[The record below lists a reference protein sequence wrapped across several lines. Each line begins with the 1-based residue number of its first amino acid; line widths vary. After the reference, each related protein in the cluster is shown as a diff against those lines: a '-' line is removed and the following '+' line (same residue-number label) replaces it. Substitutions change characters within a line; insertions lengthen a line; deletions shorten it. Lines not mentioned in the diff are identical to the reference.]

1 MKKEINEFVFI
12 DHGEKMIKKAV
23 IPAAGFGTRLLPAT
37 KEQPKEMLPVFS
49 RGANGKINLKP
60 IVQVIYENIFNSGVR
75 NFCFI
80 VGRTK
85 RAIED
90 HFTPDS
96 FYLEQLKN
104 KNKELFKELKH
115 FYEMLDKSKI
125 LWINQSRPKGFGD
138 AVFMAKDFIGSE
150 DFLVHAGDAMVLSK
164 KTILEE
170 LYNLHKK
177 YNSDATIMA
186 ERVEDPKKY
195 GVILGEEIENKIHKV
210 LEISEKP
217 VQPKSNLIVIAV
229 YIFKPI
235 IFDVLKQVKPDKN
248 NEKQLTDAIQILID
262 QGSKVHALEL
272 DKGEKH
278 LDIGNVERYRK
289 ALKEIV

>member
-1 MKKEINEFVFI
+1 
-12 DHGEKMIKKAV
+12 MIKKAV
-23 IPAAGFGTRLLPAT
+23 IPAAGSGTRLLPAT

-49 RGANGKINLKP
+49 RGTNGKINIKP
-60 IVQVIYENIFNSGVR
+60 IMQVIYENIFNSGIR

-85 RAIED
+85 RVIED
-90 HFTPDS
+90 HFTQDS
-96 FYLEQLKN
+96 FYLEQLEN
-104 KNKELFKELKH
+104 KNRGLSKELKH
-115 FYEMLDKSKI
+115 FYTMLDKSRI
-125 LWINQSRPKGFGD
+125 LWVNQPKPKGFGD
-138 AVFMAKDFIGSE
+138 AIFMAKDFIGSD

-164 KTILEE
+164 KTILED
-170 LYNLHKK
+170 LFNLHKK
-177 YNSDATIMA
+177 YNSDATIIA

-195 GVILGEEIENKIHKV
+195 GVILGEKIENRIHRV

-217 VQPKSNLIVIAV
+217 AHPKSKLIVIAV
-229 YIFKPI
+229 YIFKPV
-235 IFDVLKQVKPDKN
+235 IFEALKKVKPDKN

-262 QGSKVHALEL
+262 QGSRVYALEL

-289 ALKEIV
+289 ALKEII